1 MSGLTEKVRSLSTAI
16 KLYSFASGPPGPP
29 GPRGPEGPEGPRGFP
44 GLSKEVVKQ
53 LPADDPSAGE
63 RYLDPD
69 QVNPQKLLFQMKV
82 TCIFLRTNEYEEV

>member
-44 GLSKEVVKQ
+44 GLSKEVIKQ

-69 QVNPQKLLFQMKV
+69 QVNPKKLLFSK
-82 TCIFLRTNEYEEV
+82 